1 MDIYAGKKVVITGG
15 THGIGRTTAEALLKG
30 GAEVVFTGRDEQT
43 VAAASEELGER
54 AHGLRSDATKLA
66 DVDALAAFAQER
78 LGSVDFLFLNAG
90 YAAGA
95 PFAQMSEEVYDRTFA
110 VNAKGVFFTT
120 QRLLPLIPDGGSI
133 VVTTSIANESGVP
146 GMGAYAGSKAAARA
160 FVKVLAAE
168 LLPRKIRVNAVSPGF
183 IETPSMGMPDAP
195 AELRAALSRMGDQ
208 LTPMRRHGTADE
220 VANAALF
227 LAFYA
232 TFTTGA
238 EIVVDGGR
246 SQRLTPPQQQ

>member
-1 MDIYAGKKVVITGG
+1 MYEGKKVVVVGG
-15 THGIGRTTAEALLKG
+15 THGIGRTTVELLVRG
-30 GAEVVFTGRDEQT
+30 GAEVVLTGRSEET
-43 VAAASEELGER
+43 VAAAAQELGER
-54 AHGLRSDATKLA
+54 AHGLRSDVTSMT
-66 DVDALAAFAQER
+66 DVDALAAFARER
-78 LGSVDFLFLNAG
+78 LGSVDFLFVNAG
-90 YAAGA
+90 CAIGA
-95 PFAQMSEEVYDRTFA
+95 PIAQTSEEVYDRTFA
-110 VNAKGVFFTT
+110 VNAKGVFFTV

-146 GMGAYAGSKAAARA
+146 AMGAYAGSKAAARA

-168 LLPRKIRVNAVSPGF
+168 LLPRRIRVNAMSPGF
-183 IETPSMGMPDAP
+183 IETPSMGLTDAP
-195 AELRAALSRMGDQ
+195 AELRAALAGMGDQ
-208 LTPMRRHGTADE
+208 LTPMRRHGTPEEA
-220 VANAALF
+220 ANAVLF